1 LARLRP
7 HLHSHLLTAARESK
21 NRNQV
26 LPIETPFHPRPEQRA
41 TAIEAL
47 LRLKVITGFVVAALL
62 TSLMGF
68 LSWRNTRLAADDA
81 DWVAHTYAVLG
92 TLDATVRHT
101 ADVETS
107 ARGFALTGEEPL
119 LAPFERAQ
127 PLIGSDLETLRHLT
141 ADNPTQQQRLDALEP
156 EINAALAFSKRA
168 VTQRRQTRAAPPPG
182 KFQESKQLMDTV
194 RATIQD
200 MRAEETGLLDQ
211 RTGKAKAAKPLT
223 RFITVIGAI
232 FGVAFLGLAWFA
244 INREIGVSARAR
256 EEISALNAELE
267 QRVEQRTTALQSSE
281 REVHELNDELEKRVI
296 QRTAQLQVAN
306 QELEAFTYSVSHDLR
321 APLRHISGFSKIL
334 VEEFGSTLD
343 PEAQRYLQRIQE
355 STTRMGVLVDDL
367 LNLARL
373 GRKELRRQVTGLDS
387 VVQEVISDL
396 KPESDGRQV
405 EWKVSNLPFVE
416 CDPSLIKQVMQNLLS
431 NALKYS
437 RPRISTLIEVGQK
450 QENEQL
456 VVFVRDNGVGF
467 SMKYADKLFGVFQR
481 LHRSEDFE
489 GTGVGLATVQRI
501 IHKHGGRVW
510 AEAELDKGATFYFT
524 IGIPEPTQSK
534 SQAAAAGGES

>member
-1 LARLRP
+1 
-7 HLHSHLLTAARESK
+7 
-21 NRNQV
+21 V
-26 LPIETPFHPRPEQRA
+26 LPNETPFHPRPEQRV

-47 LRLKVITGFVVAALL
+47 LRLKVIIGFVVAALL
-62 TSLMGF
+62 TSFMGF
-68 LSWRNTRLAADDA
+68 LSWRSTRLAAADA
-81 DWVAHTYAVLG
+81 EWVAHTYAVLG

-101 ADVETS
+101 SDVETA

-119 LAPFERAQ
+119 LAPFDTAL
-127 PLIGSDLETLRHLT
+127 PLIGSDLDALRHLT

-156 EINAALAFSKRA
+156 QISAAVAFSKRA
-168 VTQRRQTRAAPPPG
+168 VAQRRQTRAIPSPG
-182 KFQESKQLMDTV
+182 KFQQSNQLMDTL
-194 RATIQD
+194 RGTIQD
-200 MRAEETGLLDQ
+200 MQAEETGLLDQ
-211 RTGKAKAAKPLT
+211 RTGKAKAAKPWT
-223 RFITVIGAI
+223 RFITVVGAV
-232 FGVAFLGLAWFA
+232 FGLSFLGLAWFA

-267 QRVEQRTTALQSSE
+267 QRVAQRTTALQSSE
-281 REVHELNDELEKRVI
+281 REVHQLNEELEKRVI
-296 QRTAQLQVAN
+296 QRTAQLEVAN

-334 VEEFGSTLD
+334 VEEFGPSLS

-373 GRKELRRQVTGLDS
+373 GRKELRCQVTGLDS

-416 CDPSLIKQVMQNLLS
+416 CDPSLIKQVFQNLLS
-431 NALKYS
+431 NALKYT
-437 RPRISTLIEVGQK
+437 RPRASTIIEVNQTNADGQP
-450 QENEQL
+450 

-501 IHKHGGRVW
+501 IQKHGGRVW
-510 AEAELDKGATFYFT
+510 VEAELDKGATFYFT
-524 IGIPEPTQSK
+524 IGIPDQTQSK
-534 SQAAAAGGES
+534 SQSAAAGAQS

>member
-1 LARLRP
+1 MP
-7 HLHSHLLTAARESK
+7 
-21 NRNQV
+21 N
-26 LPIETPFHPRPEQRA
+26 ETPFHPRPEQRA

-47 LRLKVITGFVVAALL
+47 LRIKVITGFLVAALL
-62 TSLMGF
+62 TSFVGF
-68 LSWRNTRLAADDA
+68 LSWRSTRLAADDA
-81 DWVAHTYAVLG
+81 DLVVHTYAVLG
-92 TLDATVRHT
+92 ILDATVRHT
-101 ADVETS
+101 ADMETA

-119 LAPFERAQ
+119 LAPFENAL
-127 PLIGSDLETLRHLT
+127 PLIGSDLDTLRHLT
-141 ADNPTQQQRLDALEP
+141 ADNRTQQERLDALEP
-156 EINAALAFSKRA
+156 QINAALAFSKRA
-168 VTQRRQTRAAPPPG
+168 VTQRRQTRAAPPAG
-182 KFQESKQLMDTV
+182 EFQQSKQLMDTV

-200 MRAEETGLLDQ
+200 MQAEETGLLDQ
-211 RTGKAKAAKPLT
+211 RSGNAKAAKPWT
-223 RFITVIGAI
+223 KVITVIGAV
-232 FGVAFLGLAWFA
+232 FGLSFLGLAWFA

-267 QRVEQRTTALQSSE
+267 QRVDERTTALRSSE
-281 REVHELNDELEKRVI
+281 REVHELNHELEKRVI
-296 QRTAQLQVAN
+296 QRTTQLEVAN

-334 VEEFGSTLD
+334 VEEFGPSLS

-373 GRKELRRQVTGLDS
+373 GRKQLRCQVTGLDS

-405 EWKVSNLPFVE
+405 EWRVSSLPFVE
-416 CDPSLIKQVMQNLLS
+416 CDPSLIKQVFQNLLS
-431 NALKYS
+431 NALKYT
-437 RPRISTLIEVGQK
+437 RPRASTVIEVNQTNADGQA
-450 QENEQL
+450 

-467 SMKYADKLFGVFQR
+467 SMKYADKLFGAFQR

-501 IHKHGGRVW
+501 IQKHGGRVW
-510 AEAELDKGATFYFT
+510 VEAELDKGATFYFT
-524 IGIPEPTQSK
+524 IGIPEQAQSK
-534 SQAAAAGGES
+534 SQAAAAGAQT